1 MKRYLL
7 LLIINLCFFVL
18 WGQDVKK
25 IYTFTIDENITN
37 ASLRKVEMALEGVK
51 EQNADVLLLHLNT
64 FGGELE
70 AADQIRTL
78 LLRCEIPVWVYID
91 NNAASAGAL
100 ISIACDSI
108 YMNEGASIGAA
119 SVVDQQGNVLPDKYQ
134 SYMRSLM
141 RTTAETNGRNPDIA
155 QAMVDPDIHIDG
167 IIDSG
172 KVLTFTTSEAM
183 KYQFCE
189 GECHSI
195 EEVIAAAHISNYTLI
210 EQKLTWIE
218 RVILFLMNPVISS
231 LLIMAIIGGIYF
243 EMQAPGIGFPLI
255 IAILAALLYFAP
267 HYLGGLAEYWEIAL
281 FFVGLVLLI
290 LELFLFPGF
299 GICGITGIIL
309 MCASLV
315 LVMIFNVGF
324 DFSFTAPITI
334 LEKFL
339 IVVISL
345 VVGSLISIWLGKK
358 LITAETRFGTLA
370 LRTELSKDD
379 GYVSQ
384 DLDNNQYV
392 NKIGVA
398 ITPLRPSGKV
408 EVDGEIFDAISQS
421 GFIDKG
427 VSIRIIRF
435 DTSQLVVTKM

>member
-1 MKRYLL
+1 MKRYFL
-7 LLIINLCFFVL
+7 LLILTLLMLPI
-18 WGQDVKK
+18 WGQETTK

-37 ASLRKVEMALEGVK
+37 ATVRKVEMAMEGIQT
-51 EQNADVLLLHLNT
+51 EEADILLLKLNT

-70 AADQIRTL
+70 AADNIRTQL
-78 LLRCEIPVWVYID
+78 LKCEIPVWAYID

-108 YMNEGASIGAA
+108 YMNEGSSIGAA
-119 SVVDQQGNVLPDKYQ
+119 SVVDQQGNIMPDKYQ

-141 RTTAETNGRNPDIA
+141 RTTAETNGRDPEIA
-155 QAMVDPDIHIDG
+155 QAMVDPDIHING

-172 KVLTFTTSEAM
+172 KVLTFTTEEAIAHG
-183 KYQFCE
+183 FCE
-189 GECHSI
+189 GECHSTDA
-195 EEVIAAAHISNYTLI
+195 VIAAAHIDNYTLI
-210 EQKLTWIE
+210 EQDLGWIE
-218 RVILFLMNPVISS
+218 RFILFLINPVISS

-243 EMQAPGIGFPLI
+243 EMQSPGIGLPLI
-255 IAILAALLYFAP
+255 ISIIAALLYFAP

-299 GICGITGIIL
+299 GVCGISGIIL

-324 DFSFTAPITI
+324 DFSFTAPIVI

-339 IVVISL
+339 IVIVSL
-345 VVGSLISIWLGKK
+345 VAGTLISIWLGKK
-358 LITAETRFGTLA
+358 LITADTRFGSLS
-370 LRTELSKDD
+370 LKTELSKES
-379 GYVSQ
+379 GYISQ

-392 NKIGVA
+392 NKTGIAV
-398 ITPLRPSGKV
+398 TPLRPGGKI
-408 EVDGEIFDAISQS
+408 EIDGEIHDAVAQT
-421 GFIDKG
+421 GFIEKDTP
-427 VSIRIIRF
+427 VRVIRF
-435 DTSQLVVTKM
+435 DTSQLVVTKI